1 MTARAGG
8 PYKDCVTKDLA
19 ALLVEDGAVPVE
31 TLERALA
38 RQREAGG
45 ALDTALLELGAIDEA
60 RLTAYL
66 GRASDLP
73 PPPPTAWT
81 DTDARARRL
90 FPPRVAERHGLAP
103 FSVDG
108 RELSLVA
115 TYPVDL
121 GLLDEISFML
131 SLHLTAHVGPE
142 YRVRELIHRLYG
154 GPLSPRLAALATGGP
169 PVPALAPGAAP
180 SPPPDAIRAPEEAGS
195 ALPEEPPPFSADAS
209 AAEDD
214 FSSPSPETREAPQLP
229 RLFEA
234 GEEDPLAAA
243 LTQAVEAIE
252 LDFLGD
258 EGGPP
263 PEGEAAEAEHPLA
276 EEEGE
281 ARAVEALPPERLDRS
296 APPHWSLEEAR
307 AALAAARHRDQVV
320 LVALRYVRDFFEF
333 AAVFAVTRD
342 AVVGHDALGTEE
354 GTRELARSVA
364 LYASDPGVFHTVL
377 ETRGQYL
384 GPVTREP
391 GTDAVLRG
399 LARGAPRTVLVFPVR
414 MRERVVC
421 LVYADNGEAPVSP
434 RRLGDL
440 LMLLSTLG
448 PALERVLRDQKKRA
462 GGPSAP
468 AAETWRTR
476 EPGRSPEAPAPPEPD
491 EPAPEA
497 PPADETPVSFAAAAI
512 EEPAEAPVAE
522 APVEAPVEVPPSEEG
537 PAMAEPEAS
546 PDDVVEVAEPAAEA
560 PPAPAPPP
568 SVPAVTSAP
577 LDVDVSFDDAEE
589 APPAGAAASG
599 GDGAADPP
607 VEPGEPPV
615 RVAPSLAALAEQAL
629 DGDVARAAEAR
640 EALAR
645 RRREPAVREA
655 TDKLRRALLS
665 GIAVRSAPAARALG
679 AMREVEAIPLLVQVL
694 ENADPMCAEAAS
706 WALRA
711 ITAQPLGRD
720 PRRWLLWWKENRG
733 RGRAEWLFGAL
744 VHPDRETRAAA
755 AAELTSIAPASPVA
769 YSPDLPPED
778 REQAARDWAG
788 WWAISGPAL

>member
-1 MTARAGG
+1 LTARAAG
-8 PYKDCVTKDLA
+8 PYKSRVPKDLA

-31 TLERALA
+31 SMERALA

-45 ALDTALLELGAIDEA
+45 ALDTALLEIGAIDEA

-66 GRASDLP
+66 GRASELP
-73 PPPPTAWT
+73 PPPPSAWT
-81 DTDARARRL
+81 ATDARARRL

-154 GPLSPRLAALATGGP
+154 GPFPPRLAALATGGP
-169 PVPALAPGAAP
+169 PVPALPPG
-180 SPPPDAIRAPEEAGS
+180 SPPARSAVGTTASEETTATAGV
-195 ALPEEPPPFSADAS
+195 EE
-209 AAEDD
+209 D
-214 FSSPSPETREAPQLP
+214 FSSPTPESREAPQLP

-252 LDFLGD
+252 LDILGD
-258 EGGPP
+258 ETEPSGSEE
-263 PEGEAAEAEHPLA
+263 EGAEPASPLA
-276 EEEGE
+276 EGAGGE
-281 ARAVEALPPERLDRS
+281 PPAPGRLDRS
-296 APPHWSLEEAR
+296 APPHWSLEEAQ
-307 AALAAARHRDQVV
+307 AALAAARHRDEVV
-320 LVALRYVRDFFEF
+320 LAALRYTRDFFDF
-333 AAVFAVTRD
+333 AALFAVTRD

-391 GTDAVLRG
+391 GTEAVLRG

-421 LVYADNGEAPVSP
+421 LLYADNGEAPVSP

-448 PALERVLRDQKKRA
+448 PAFERVLRDQKKRA
-462 GGPSAP
+462 GGSGPSAP
-468 AAETWRTR
+468 ETWRTR
-476 EPGRSPEAPAPPEPD
+476 EPGRSPDAPAALEPD
-491 EPAPEA
+491 EPAPEP
-497 PPADETPVSFAAAAI
+497 PPADETPVAFATSPV
-512 EEPAEAPVAE
+512 EEISASPPADS
-522 APVEAPVEVPPSEEG
+522 PVEAEAEIEEVPAVGAGSPSEEAPAVLEEPPPIAPSPPRMPAATPG
-537 PAMAEPEAS
+537 PMDVDVTFDEVDEVDEAS
-546 PDDVVEVAEPAAEA
+546 P
-560 PPAPAPPP
+560 
-568 SVPAVTSAP
+568 
-577 LDVDVSFDDAEE
+577 
-589 APPAGAAASG
+589 AAASQG
-599 GDGAADPP
+599 GGAGHPEDPQ
-607 VEPGEPPV
+607 VLPGEPPM
-615 RVAPSLAALAEQAL
+615 RVAPSLAVLAEQAL

-640 EALAR
+640 EALAH
-645 RRREPAVREA
+645 RRREPTVREA

-694 ENADPMCAEAAS
+694 ENADPMCAEAAA

-720 PRRWLLWWKENRG
+720 PRPWLLWWKENRG